1 MFPAGVPHRWWNA
14 EHNPLE
20 TNDRLV
26 SAADLDRFLQ
36 AVFAVAN
43 AETSGSMA
51 VLCCILMHRHRRT
64 QRLTAIAWAV
74 RRMAGRRPRRMA
86 ARQVSARRVA
96 LCPKSCSAR
105 SAGVKI

>member
-1 MFPAGVPHRWWNA
+1 MFPAGVPHRWWNG

-36 AVFAVAN
+36 AIFAVAN

-74 RRMAGRRPRRMA
+74 RRMVLPAVGLAGWLLGKYRRDA
-86 ARQVSARRVA
+86 WHCA
-96 LCPKSCSAR
+96 LSHAPLEAPT
-105 SAGVKI
+105 